1 MAFTRFHDDP
11 DKIMKHLQE
20 STDQGLYYLN
30 CPGNGTKPPYIED
43 PNIILQKWGANLH
56 ENRVG
61 VENDLFGIDLRLT
74 RDVKRKPFQSTAIAY
89 PNYKK
94 EITCQ
99 PRSIMPAWTA
109 RNVEQPRWNILTLD
123 PQENCIPP
131 FAAVSTRILEK
142 NSMV

>member
-11 DKIMKHLQE
+11 DNIMKHLQE

-30 CPGNGTKPPYIED
+30 RPGNGTNPPYIED

-61 VENDLFGIDLRLT
+61 VESNLLGIDVRLT
-74 RDVKRKPFQSTAIAY
+74 RDVSRKPFQSTAIEY

>member
-1 MAFTRFHDDP
+1 MAFTRFHDDT

-30 CPGNGTKPPYIED
+30 CPGNGNKPPYIED
-43 PNIILQKWGANLH
+43 PNVILQKWGANLH
-56 ENRVG
+56 KNRVE
-61 VENDLFGIDLRLT
+61 VENNLMGIDVKLT
-74 RDVKRKPFQSTAIAY
+74 RNVTRKPFKSTAIVY

-109 RNVEQPRWNILTLD
+109 RNVEQPRWNILPLD
-123 PQENCIPP
+123 PQENCIQP
-131 FAAVSTRILEK
+131 FVSVSTRILEK

>member
-11 DKIMKHLQE
+11 DNIMKHLQE

-30 CPGNGTKPPYIED
+30 RPGNGTKPPYIED

-61 VENDLFGIDLRLT
+61 VESNLLGIDIRLT
-74 RDVKRKPFQSTAIAY
+74 RDVSRKPFQSTAIEY

-123 PQENCIPP
+123 PQENCIAP